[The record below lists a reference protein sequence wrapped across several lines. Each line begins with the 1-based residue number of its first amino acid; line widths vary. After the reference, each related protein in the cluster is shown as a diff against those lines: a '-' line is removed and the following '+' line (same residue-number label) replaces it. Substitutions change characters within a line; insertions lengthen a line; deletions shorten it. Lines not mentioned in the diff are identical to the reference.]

1 MADKISKEELKMRAN
16 FFDLKRDEFM
26 SLSEYLVSPQAQA
39 DLRNNALG
47 GAIVKIKKKRKK
59 KRLGGKITYNY

>member
-1 MADKISKEELKMRAN
+1 VADKISKEELKMRAN

-26 SLSEYLVSPQAQA
+26 SLSEYLVSPMAQS

-47 GAIVKIKKKRKK
+47 GAIQKIKKKRKK

>member
-1 MADKISKEELKMRAN
+1 MTDKISETELKMRAN
-16 FFDLKRDEFM
+16 FFDLRRDEFM
-26 SLSEYLVSPQAQA
+26 SLSEYLVSPMAQS

-59 KRLGGKITYNY
+59 KKLGGRITYNY